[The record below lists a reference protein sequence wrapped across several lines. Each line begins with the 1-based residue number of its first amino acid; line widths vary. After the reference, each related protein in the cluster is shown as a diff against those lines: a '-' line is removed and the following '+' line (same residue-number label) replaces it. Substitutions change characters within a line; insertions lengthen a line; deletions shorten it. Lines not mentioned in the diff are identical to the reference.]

1 MNKIKNKNNTSY
13 KNSKSRK
20 SHERRFTLLMEHNL
34 VDILTGPTVL
44 TQQDRMIIKRVKYV
58 NSPLVITTQK
68 YKVSRNPIKNMFLPF
83 LC

>member
-13 KNSKSRK
+13 KKSKSRK
-20 SHERRFTLLMEHNL
+20 SHEGRFTLLMEHNL

-68 YKVSRNPIKNMFLPF
+68 
-83 LC
+83 